1 MNATTSSLHKVAHMH
16 IVSKDLTSDSDAL
29 SPEAKAALIGA
40 YTAKATPEQNALA
53 TTLLSEIR
61 GRDKWI
67 SCDCAG
73 TGTNKPLL
81 APVRLQNGYTF
92 YLRRLTGHSRTH
104 HDKDC
109 PFFHDPDKES
119 ILSGQGSG
127 LRPLKGTADS
137 DFALLSAFTDDD
149 ALAADSQLSLTKEM
163 ATYTWPVLQRFM
175 AHLLARAGLNKVIP
189 VQEKLQTAVEPP
201 SINGQKKAIAAV
213 TSGIFLGPNI
223 PLADVLALD
232 PKPVS
237 NGNLSK
243 RISQEGRV
251 WPEGKRPQ
259 GYLLAPAKTASANR
273 AEFLIGDDPNDL
285 EKIYVEKSTTT
296 ARGLIKD
303 QAVPPNGPFLVLYV
317 CGQLEPKNPVIVPIR
332 GHAHPIY
339 SYDAWIPVEGGSD
352 RRMLEILIGVQ
363 HYAAHALP
371 DVWMTIT
378 KPLSDLSHDGALFR
392 PDYIIKAWH
401 KPTDSTRIIY
411 IDVMG
416 IHVEDYDTAK
426 EITQAHARRAAPLLV
441 IHRDRVNAI
450 QVPTREDPV
459 PNQAF
464 LDFVNEVLTALTHP
478 TLDLLAA
485 LEKTINPF
493 ETTRVG

>member
-1 MNATTSSLHKVAHMH
+1 MH
-16 IVSKDLTSDSDAL
+16 IVSKDLTSASEAL

-53 TTLLSEIR
+53 TTLLSDIR
-61 GRDKWI
+61 GQDKWI

-73 TGTNKPLL
+73 TNTNKPLL

-127 LRPLKGTADS
+127 LRPLKGTADT
-137 DFALLSAFTDDD
+137 DFALLSAFNDDEMP
-149 ALAADSQLSLTKEM
+149 AADSQLSLAKEM

-175 AHLLARAGLNKVIP
+175 AHLLARAGLNNVIP
-189 VQEKLQTAVEPP
+189 VQERLQTAVEPP
-201 SINGQKKAIAAV
+201 SVTGQKKAIAAV
-213 TSGIFLGPNI
+213 TCGIFLGPNI

-232 PKPVS
+232 PRPVS
-237 NGNLSK
+237 SGNLAS
-243 RISQEGRV
+243 RIIQEGRI

-259 GYLLAPAKTASANR
+259 GYLLCPAEIVFANH
-273 AEFLIGDDPNDL
+273 AKFMIGDDPKKHETL
-285 EKIYVEKSTTT
+285 YVSKSTTT
-296 ARGLIKD
+296 ARGLLKD
-303 QAVPPNGPFLVLYV
+303 NSSPPNAPFLVLYI
-317 CGQLEPKNPVIVPIR
+317 CGQMEPNNPVIVPIR

-352 RRMLEILIGVQ
+352 RRMLEILIGMQ
-363 HYAAHALP
+363 TYAAQLLP
-371 DVWMTIT
+371 DVWITIT
-378 KPLSDLSHDGALFR
+378 KPLSDLNHDGALFR

-401 KPTDSTRIIY
+401 KPTDATRIIY

-441 IHRDRVNAI
+441 VHRDRVNSI
-450 QVPTREDPV
+450 QVPTVEDPV
-459 PNQAF
+459 PNETF
-464 LDFVNEVLTALTHP
+464 IDFVNEVMTALTHP

-485 LEKTINPF
+485 LERAINPF
-493 ETTRVG
+493 ETTRMS